1 MVHLLLPGEWTISA
15 GHKLADQIENQV
27 RDTIPNSNIVTHT
40 EPANDPLSLQDA
52 SLDYAGV
59 EIP

>member
-1 MVHLLLPGEWTISA
+1 VVHLLLPGEWTISA
-15 GHKLADQIENQV
+15 DHKLADQIENQV